1 MRFLITGAKGQLGY
15 DLNRELL
22 KRGHEVVAVDIDEM
36 DITDYAAC
44 DRVITDADVDGV
56 FHCAAYTAVDAAE
69 DNEELCMKI
78 NVEGTRNIG
87 RVCEK
92 LDLKMLYLST
102 DYVFNGQ
109 GERPWEPDDLRE
121 PINTYGMS
129 KYLGEIAVTDHVEK
143 FFIVRISWV
152 FGINGKNFIKT
163 MLNLAKDHDTLK
175 VVSDQIGS
183 PTYTYDLSRLLADI
197 METEKYGFYHA
208 SNEGLCSWYEFA
220 QEIFREAGIEN
231 MTIIPV
237 TTEEYAAKAVRP
249 KNSRLNKEKLV
260 QFGFEPLPPWQ
271 DALKRFLAELG

>member
-121 PINTYGMS
+121 PINTYGKS